1 MTLIRAASARKRR
14 LAMDPATSP
23 LLTDLYQLNMLQ
35 AYFDL
40 GMTGTATFEIF
51 CRKLP
56 AERNFLM
63 AAGLAQAAGWLQGLR
78 FGDAELDWLVD
89 SGRFSAAFIDHLAA
103 LRFEGDIDAMA
114 EGSIFF
120 PDEPILRLTAPLMQA
135 QLVETRLLNV
145 IHFQTLIASKA
156 ARLVLAAPG
165 KAVID
170 FGLRRAHGSEAGLW
184 AARAAYLAGCA
195 GTATV
200 LAAPAFGIPIF
211 GTMAHAFIQAH
222 DDETEA
228 FRNFAR
234 CRPQSVVLLIDTYDT
249 EAAAAKVVAL
259 APELAAEGIAIS
271 GVRLD
276 SGDLAAHARAVRAI
290 LDAGGLKSVQIFA
303 SGNLDE
309 YRLTALMAGGAPID
323 GFGVGTSLVISTDSP
338 ALDCVYKLQAYA
350 GRPRR
355 KRSEGKATWPG
366 AKQVYRRRDASGRM
380 AGDTVALAE
389 EPATGQPL
397 LQPVIRHGRLV
408 APLPSLAQARRHA
421 TDQYATLPPDL
432 AGIAAALPYP
442 VAISPRLQALAAS
455 LDQQPA
461 GS

>member
-1 MTLIRAASARKRR
+1 
-14 LAMDPATSP
+14 MDPAASP

-63 AAGLAQAAGWLQGLR
+63 AAGLSQAADWLQQLR
-78 FGDAELDWLVD
+78 FGDEELKWLAD
-89 SGRFSAAFIDHLAA
+89 SRRFSAAFIDHLAA
-103 LRFEGDIDAMA
+103 FRFEGDVDAMA

-120 PDEPILRLTAPLMQA
+120 PDEPILRLTAPLLQA
-135 QLVETRLLNV
+135 QLVETRLLNI

-170 FGLRRAHGSEAGLW
+170 FGLRRAHGAEAGLW
-184 AARAAYLAGCA
+184 AARAAYLAGCT

-200 LAAPAFGIPIF
+200 LAEPLFGIPIF

-222 DDETEA
+222 DDEAEA

-234 CRPQSVVLLIDTYDT
+234 SRPSSVVLLIDTYDT

-259 APELAAEGIAIS
+259 APELAAEGIAVS

-276 SGDLAAHARAVRAI
+276 SGDLARHARIVRAI
-290 LDAGGLKSVQIFA
+290 LDAGGLTAVQIFA
-303 SGNLDE
+303 SGTLDE
-309 YRLTALMAGGAPID
+309 YRIAALLAAGAPID
-323 GFGVGTSLVISTDSP
+323 GFGVGTSLAISTDAP

-366 AKQVYRRRDASGRM
+366 AKQVFRRGDDAGQM
-380 AGDTVALAE
+380 VGDTVALAD
-389 EPATGQPL
+389 EPAAGRPL
-397 LQPVIRHGRLV
+397 LSPVMRQGRLV
-408 APLPSLAQARRHA
+408 APLPSLAEARNHA
-421 TDQYATLPPDL
+421 ADQRAALPAPL
-432 AGIAAALPYP
+432 AGIAAAVPYP
-442 VAISPRLQALAAS
+442 VTISQRLQAVAAS
-455 LDQQPA
+455 LDRQA
-461 GS
+461 GGS

>member
-1 MTLIRAASARKRR
+1 
-14 LAMDPATSP
+14 MDPATSP

-40 GMTGTATFEIF
+40 GMTGLATFEIF

-63 AAGLAQAAGWLQGLR
+63 AAGLTQAVEWLQQLR
-78 FGDAELDWLVD
+78 FGDEELRWLGE
-89 SGRFSAAFIDHLAA
+89 SGRFSAAFIDHLAGF
-103 LRFEGDIDAMA
+103 RFEGDIDAMA

-120 PDEPILRLTAPLMQA
+120 PNEPILQLTAPLLQA
-135 QLVETRLLNV
+135 QLVETRLLNI

-156 ARLVLAAPG
+156 IRLVLAAPG

-170 FGLRRAHGSEAGLW
+170 FGLRRAHGAEAGLW
-184 AARAAYLAGCA
+184 ASRAAYLAGCS

-200 LAAPAFGIPIF
+200 LAEPLFGIPIF

-234 CRPQSVVLLIDTYDT
+234 RRPQSVVLLIDTYDT

-259 APELAAEGIAIS
+259 APELAAEGITIS

-309 YRLTALMAGGAPID
+309 YRIAALLAAGAPID
-323 GFGVGTSLVISTDSP
+323 GFGVGTSLAISTDAPS
-338 ALDCVYKLQAYA
+338 LDCVYKMQAYA

-366 AKQVYRRRDASGRM
+366 VKQVFRRSDDGGQM
-380 AGDTVALAE
+380 IGDVVALAD
-389 EPATGQPL
+389 EPATGRPL
-397 LQPVIRHGRLV
+397 LRPVMRQGRLV
-408 APLPSLAQARRHA
+408 APLASLADARGHA
-421 TDQYATLPPDL
+421 RDERAALPRPL
-432 AGIAAALPYP
+432 ADFAAAPPYP
-442 VAISPRLQALAAS
+442 VAISQRLQALAAS
-455 LDQQPA
+455 MAQPA
-461 GS
+461 GGS